1 MISLAVKKEVS
12 WSIVSLFLEEISST
26 LVKSK
31 QVTKILLK
39 ELENYA
45 ENSDKPFSNFFNDE
59 NQSKHA
65 ETSEIETFLEQSNEE
80 PLPEDYDPQSD
91 DHFIKS
97 ESEGTILEDILLNE
111 EFDEEQEHTFF
122 GNEEENTN
130 TLLEVD
136 EEYFTDAKEEIDFN
150 PNKDKLK
157 SSFKCESCGKEFR
170 KRWSLKMH
178 EKTHTD
184 ERPFKC
190 QTCQKEFK
198 QPSHLKN
205 HEIIHTGDRPFKCE
219 TCKKAF
225 KQISHLIS
233 HKKSHT
239 AQ

>member
-1 MISLAVKKEVS
+1 MDTSNVPQKSYIMVSHMSSLAVKKEVS

-97 ESEGTILEDILLNE
+97 ESEGTILNVKSQYEAEDKIQLNE
-111 EFDEEQEHTFF
+111 EFDNELSTF
-122 GNEEENTN
+122 
-130 TLLEVD
+130 LEM
-136 EEYFTDAKEEIDFN
+136 KR
-150 PNKDKLK
+150 KLQ
-157 SSFKCESCGKEFR
+157 
-170 KRWSLKMH
+170 L
-178 EKTHTD
+178 
-184 ERPFKC
+184 
-190 QTCQKEFK
+190 
-198 QPSHLKN
+198 
-205 HEIIHTGDRPFKCE
+205 
-219 TCKKAF
+219 
-225 KQISHLIS
+225 
-233 HKKSHT
+233 
-239 AQ
+239 